1 MNQLRRFWYALRGK
15 TAALLDDLE
24 DPEEQLSVFVGELDE
39 QLQGLH
45 RAVAGAIADEKR
57 LKAQIED
64 RLARAGDWESR
75 AVLALQ
81 QGDEALAREALLKK
95 EQCEA
100 ESLGLQRSWE
110 TQKSATEQL
119 KASLQA
125 QKLRVAEAK
134 TKYTLLLAQ
143 YRSATARKRI
153 QESLSGGGEDSPMA
167 LVERLSDKIRRIE
180 AEAEVSHELGD
191 GTGDDLEAKFLALE
205 RRKKGDDALQVLKSR
220 LEERRLTQPQP
231 RLERIEELK
240 AKLEK

>member
-24 DPEEQLSVFVGELDE
+24 DPEQQLSVFVGELDE

-64 RLARAGDWESR
+64 RLARAADWESR

-81 QGDEALAREALLKK
+81 QSDESLAREALLKK

-100 ESLGLQRSWE
+100 ESLALQGSWE

-153 QESLSGGGEDSPMA
+153 QESLSGSGEDSPMA

-180 AEAEVSHELGD
+180 AEAEVSLEVGD

-220 LEERRLTQPQP
+220 LEERRLTQPHP

-240 AKLEK
+240 AKLDK